1 MVIHRDKY
9 KCMKINPQT
18 NLPTT
23 IPSIASEKLN
33 LRVTPATKQGIRNLS
48 KEQKRS
54 MSKVVLRMIDFY
66 LNTIGIEEPNKKH
79 LCW

>member
-1 MVIHRDKY
+1 
-9 KCMKINPQT
+9 MKINSQT
-18 NLPTT
+18 NLPST
-23 IPSIASEKLN
+23 ITSIASEKLN

>member
-1 MVIHRDKY
+1 
-9 KCMKINPQT
+9 MKISK
-18 NLPTT
+18 TT
-23 IPSIASEKLN
+23 GIPNQIPSIASEKLN
-33 LRVTPATKQGIRNLS
+33 LRVTPATKEGIRNLS
-48 KEQKRS
+48 KEQKKS

>member
-1 MVIHRDKY
+1 
-9 KCMKINPQT
+9 MKISK
-18 NLPTT
+18 TT
-23 IPSIASEKLN
+23 GIPNQIPSIASEKLN

>member
-1 MVIHRDKY
+1 
-9 KCMKINPQT
+9 MKINPQT
-18 NLPTT
+18 NLPSI
-23 IPSIASEKLN
+23 IPSVASQKLN

-48 KEQKRS
+48 QQQKRS
-54 MSKVVLRMIDFY
+54 MSKVVLAMIDFY

>member
-1 MVIHRDKY
+1 
-9 KCMKINPQT
+9 MKISK
-18 NLPTT
+18 TT
-23 IPSIASEKLN
+23 GIPNQIPSIASEKLN

-48 KEQKRS
+48 QEQKKS

-66 LNTIGIEEPNKKH
+66 LNTIGIEEPNQKH

>member
-1 MVIHRDKY
+1 MRILK
-9 KCMKINPQT
+9 
-18 NLPTT
+18 TT
-23 IPSIASEKLN
+23 GIPNQIPSIASEKLN

-48 KEQKRS
+48 QQQKRS
-54 MSKVVLRMIDFY
+54 MSKVVLGMIDFY

>member
-1 MVIHRDKY
+1 
-9 KCMKINPQT
+9 MKINPQT
-18 NLPTT
+18 NLPSI
-23 IPSIASEKLN
+23 IPSVASQKLN

-48 KEQKRS
+48 QQQKRS
-54 MSKVVLRMIDFY
+54 MSKVVLGMIDFY

>member
-1 MVIHRDKY
+1 
-9 KCMKINPQT
+9 MKISK
-18 NLPTT
+18 TT
-23 IPSIASEKLN
+23 GIPNQIPSIASEKLN

-48 KEQKRS
+48 KEQKKS

-66 LNTIGIEEPNKKH
+66 LNTIGIEEPNQKH

>member
-1 MVIHRDKY
+1 
-9 KCMKINPQT
+9 MKISK
-18 NLPTT
+18 TT
-23 IPSIASEKLN
+23 GIPNQIPSIASEKLN

-66 LNTIGIEEPNKKH
+66 LNTIGIEEPNQKH

>member
-1 MVIHRDKY
+1 
-9 KCMKINPQT
+9 MKISK
-18 NLPTT
+18 TT
-23 IPSIASEKLN
+23 GIPNQIPSIASEKLN

-66 LNTIGIEEPNKKH
+66 LNTIGIEEPNQRH